1 MKKRGRP
8 AKNATPEQ
16 PVHVQ
21 IDFSQIT
28 KLKDLNIDERMFDQM
43 ESGLI
48 LDDLISHEGGVPSAT
63 NLMLFGDPGTGKTTL
78 LLDLLA
84 SVQLRNPERKCLFI
98 SGEMGKKQMFKYT
111 QRFPQFGAVETL
123 FVSDYTDHN
132 TKDMI
137 EQVLDLGWDLI
148 LIDSVAE
155 VLEGVRNDNGWDRKV
170 AESWLVD
177 TCVKNNKGENQV
189 NKFSTFLLIQQV
201 TKGGVFVGSNKMKHM
216 VDAAAEIRR
225 EKESNGGGTYIM
237 FNKNRNGMVDVKL
250 YFQLTGTQI
259 VYSNIEARVEEE
271 DDAG

>member
-8 AKNATPEQ
+8 AKNKTENA

-28 KLKDLNIDERMFDQM
+28 KLKNLNIDERMFDQM

-48 LDDLISHEGGVPSAT
+48 LDDLISHEGGIPSAT

-78 LLDLLA
+78 LLDLMA
-84 SVQLRNPERKCLFI
+84 SVQLRNKERKCLFI

-111 QRFPQFGAVETL
+111 QRFPQFGTVDTL
-123 FVSDYTDHN
+123 FVSDYTDYN
-132 TKDMI
+132 TKDVI
-137 EQVLDLGWDLI
+137 EQVLDMGWDLI

-177 TCVKNNKGENQV
+177 TCVKNNKGENQT
-189 NKFSTFLLIQQV
+189 NKFSTFMLIQQV

-225 EKESNGGGTYIM
+225 EKESAGGGTYIM

-259 VYSNIEARVEEE
+259 VYSNIEARVEEG
-271 DDAG
+271 DDAE

>member
-8 AKNATPEQ
+8 AKNTTPEQ
-16 PVHVQ
+16 PVHIQ

-123 FVSDYTDHN
+123 FVSDYT
-132 TKDMI
+132 
-137 EQVLDLGWDLI
+137 
-148 LIDSVAE
+148 
-155 VLEGVRNDNGWDRKV
+155 
-170 AESWLVD
+170 
-177 TCVKNNKGENQV
+177 NQIGRAHV
-189 NKFSTFLLIQQV
+189 
-201 TKGGVFVGSNKMKHM
+201 
-216 VDAAAEIRR
+216 
-225 EKESNGGGTYIM
+225 
-237 FNKNRNGMVDVKL
+237 
-250 YFQLTGTQI
+250 
-259 VYSNIEARVEEE
+259 
-271 DDAG
+271 